1 MGMNEKGEAPQYG
14 QPGQPGGPEN
24 GWQSQG
30 QQPGQQAGPQPGV
43 MYQFVP
49 GAGFMPVNCQP
60 GQWGC
65 PPYGYMGGHLGFGP
79 QPHFQQAPPGYG
91 PQANPYVPPYGQPYG
106 PDGHEAH
113 EAHHSHYGPYG
124 PQGPDMGQMY
134 GMVGDV
140 MNGKGDP
147 GKLLGMLQAPGGEF
161 WKGALV
167 GAAAV
172 LLFNSGAVKDA
183 LGGLFGAMGGQ
194 QEGAGC
200 AAESSSAAEK
210 EG

>member
-1 MGMNEKGEAPQYG
+1 MGKNEKGENPQYG

-24 GWQSQG
+24 AWQG
-30 QQPGQQAGPQPGV
+30 QQPGHQAGPQPGV

-49 GAGFMPVNCQP
+49 GAGFVPVNCQP

-65 PPYGYMGGHLGFGP
+65 PPYGYMGGP
-79 QPHFQQAPPGYG
+79 QQAPPGYG
-91 PQANPYVPPYGQPYG
+91 YGPQPGQTGQYGQPGQYG
-106 PDGHEAH
+106 AHHGGHEAH
-113 EAHHSHYGPYG
+113 ESHHGYGPYG
-124 PQGPDMGQMY
+124 PQGPDMSQMY

-140 MNGKGDP
+140 MKGKGDP

-172 LLFNSGAVKDA
+172 MVFNTGAVKDA
-183 LGGLFGAMGGQ
+183 LGGLFSAMGGQ
-194 QEGAGC
+194 QADAGC
-200 AAESSSAAEK
+200 AGPGEK

>member
-1 MGMNEKGEAPQYG
+1 MGKNEKGEG
-14 QPGQPGGPEN
+14 QAYAGAREN
-24 GWQSQG
+24 GWPG
-30 QQPGQQAGPQPGV
+30 QQAGQQQGQQAGPQPGV

-49 GAGFMPVNCQP
+49 GAGFVPVNCQP

-65 PPYGYMGGHLGFGP
+65 PPYGSMGGYGPGP
-79 QPHFQQAPPGYG
+79 QPNFQQAPPGYG
-91 PQANPYVPPYGQPYG
+91 PQAGPYGQPYAPPYGQPYG

-113 EAHHSHYGPYG
+113 EAHHGHYGPYG

-140 MNGKGDP
+140 MKGKGDP

-200 AAESSSAAEK
+200 SDGSSAAEK

>member
-1 MGMNEKGEAPQYG
+1 MGKNEKDEG
-14 QPGQPGGPEN
+14 QAYAGAPEN
-24 GWQSQG
+24 GWQGPG
-30 QQPGQQAGPQPGV
+30 QQPGPQPGV

-49 GAGFMPVNCQP
+49 GAGFVPVNCQP

-65 PPYGYMGGHLGFGP
+65 PPYGYMGYAPQPGP
-79 QPHFQQAPPGYG
+79 QTGFQQAPPGYG
-91 PQANPYVPPYGQPYG
+91 PQPGPYGNPYASPHE
-106 PDGHEAH
+106 GHDAH
-113 EAHHSHYGPYG
+113 EAHHAHGPFG

-140 MNGKGDP
+140 MKGKGDP
-147 GKLLGMLQAPGGEF
+147 GKLLGLLQAPGGEF

-172 LLFNSGAVKDA
+172 LLLNSGAVKDA

-200 AAESSSAAEK
+200 ADSGTSAAGK
-210 EG
+210 ED